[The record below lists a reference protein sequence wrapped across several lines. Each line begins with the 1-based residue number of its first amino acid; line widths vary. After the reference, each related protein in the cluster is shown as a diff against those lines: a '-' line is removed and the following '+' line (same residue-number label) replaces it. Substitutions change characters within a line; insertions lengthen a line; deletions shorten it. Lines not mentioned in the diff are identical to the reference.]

1 MTQCAEGGVNDLYET
16 GRYLVDLGA
25 VLAFDMTFECIT
37 AKLSY
42 LLGKKYPIV
51 KIKEMMMMNLNGEL
65 TDLKKDNKAFTLKNT
80 QMVEAVT

>member
-51 KIKEMMMMNLNGEL
+51 KIKEMMM
-65 TDLKKDNKAFTLKNT
+65 
-80 QMVEAVT
+80 